1 MAMVSDWLPPAV
13 VGVTFLTVALLKVY
27 GFRRGVVGGGGKP
40 AMCRLLGRCPSWSLG
55 ANYAMVI
62 LFFGIGVGNLIQAA
76 RALMGL

>member
-40 AMCRLLGRCPSWSLG
+40 VMCRLLGRCPSWSRGGNNAL
-55 ANYAMVI
+55 VI
-62 LFFGIGVGNLIQAA
+62 LFFGIAVLNLIQAA
-76 RALMGL
+76 HALMGR